1 MIRTDGTETQS
12 EPPMSW
18 CEGYVAVDWGST
30 NRRAYSVDAD
40 GRVIAKLEDA
50 KGVLSVGPGGFD
62 RAAAEI
68 LEALGDRAMLIAGMA
83 GSNRGWRETP
93 YVDCPADAQALA
105 QAICWIETGRVGIV
119 PGVCQRGSGADVMRG
134 EEVQALGAV
143 AAGLVPA
150 DGLICHPGT
159 HAKWIAMRGGRI
171 DTFRTMMTGELF
183 AVLRDHSILSAQ
195 LAGEVALDVSFA
207 AGVADALGGADLLAS
222 LFGIRARSLL
232 GGGRSDAGYASGLLI
247 GSDVRTA
254 LAGRAPGATVALVG
268 APALCA
274 LYSAALGQAGM
285 VGNVIDGEAAFL
297 AGIRRIT
304 EFL

>member
-1 MIRTDGTETQS
+1 MIRSHGKETQS

-18 CEGYVAVDWGST
+18 REGYIAVDWGST
-30 NRRAYSVDAD
+30 NRRAYSVDAE
-40 GRVIAKLEDA
+40 GRVVAKLEDA

-62 RAAAEI
+62 RAAAENR
-68 LEALGDRAMLIAGMA
+68 EALGDRAMLIAGMA
-83 GSNRGWRETP
+83 GSNRGWREAP

-105 QAICWIETGRVGIV
+105 GAICWIEAGRVGIV
-119 PGVCQRGSGADVMRG
+119 PGVCQRGPGADVMRG

-143 AAGLVPA
+143 AAGLVPS

-159 HAKWIAMRGGRI
+159 HAKWIAMRDGRI
-171 DTFRTMMTGELF
+171 DAFRTMMTGELF

-195 LAGEVALDVSFA
+195 LAGEVALDESFA
-207 AGVADALGGADLLAS
+207 AGVADALSGADLLAS

-232 GGGRSDAGYASGLLI
+232 GGGRSDSGYASGLLI

-254 LAGRAPGATVALVG
+254 LAGRAPGGTVALVG

-274 LYSAALGQAGM
+274 LYFAALGQAGT
-285 VGNVIDGEAAFL
+285 VGKVIDGEAAFL

>member
-1 MIRTDGTETQS
+1 MIRSHGTETQS

-18 CEGYVAVDWGST
+18 REGYIAVDWGST
-30 NRRAYSVDAD
+30 NRRAYSVDAT
-40 GRVIAKLEDA
+40 GRVVARLEDA
-50 KGVLSVGPGGFD
+50 KGVLAVGPSGFD
-62 RAAAEI
+62 DAAAEI
-68 LEALGDRAMLIAGMA
+68 RQALGGRAMLIAGMA
-83 GSNRGWRETP
+83 GSNRGWREAP

-119 PGVCQRGSGADVMRG
+119 PGVSQRAPGADVMRG

-143 AAGLVPA
+143 AAGLAPG

-159 HAKWIAMRGGRI
+159 HAKWIALRHGRI
-171 DTFRTMMTGELF
+171 HAFRTMMTGELF

-195 LAGEVALDVSFA
+195 LGGDVGPDETFA
-207 AGVADALGGADLLAS
+207 AGVADALDGADLLAS
-222 LFGIRARSLL
+222 LFGIRARHLL
-232 GGGRSDAGYASGLLI
+232 GGGRSDARYASGLLI

-254 LAGRAPGATVALVG
+254 LDGQATDGTVALVG

-274 LYSAALGQAGM
+274 LYAAALGQAGA
-285 VGNVIDGEAAFL
+285 VGQIIDGEAAFL

>member
-1 MIRTDGTETQS
+1 MQS

-18 CEGYVAVDWGST
+18 REGYIAVDWGST
-30 NRRAYSVDAD
+30 NRRAYLVDAD
-40 GRVIAKLEDA
+40 GRVAAKLEDA
-50 KGVLSVGPGGFD
+50 KGVLSVERGGFG
-62 RAAAEI
+62 RAADGI
-68 LEALGDRAMLIAGMA
+68 REALGDRAMLIAGMA
-83 GSNRGWRETP
+83 GSNRGWREAP

-105 QAICWIETGRVGIV
+105 RTVCWIEAGRVGIV
-119 PGVCQRGSGADVMRG
+119 PGVCQRGPGADVMRG

-143 AAGLVPA
+143 AAGLVS
-150 DGLICHPGT
+150 DEGLICHPGT

-171 DTFRTMMTGELF
+171 DAFRTMMTGELF

-195 LAGEVALDVSFA
+195 LAGEVAPDESFA

-222 LFGIRARSLL
+222 LFGIRARHLL

-254 LAGRAPGATVALVG
+254 LAGRAPGDAVALVG

-274 LYSAALGQAGM
+274 LYSAALGQAGT
-285 VGNVIDGEAAFL
+285 VGHVIDGEAAFL